1 MEKNRKQRPI
11 LPDDLV
17 KGDLTEEEL
26 LQNEVIR
33 PIIKLQ
39 SDLIKAIVLNQLKG
53 MNVDL
58 NSMDQFKRKKQINSL
73 FQKNQQFKR
82 EIIGMVI
89 GQFDLN
95 ELDTYFKFQ
104 KEINRRIVQIAGNRM
119 VDQLA

>member
-11 LPDDLV
+11 LPDDLI

-26 LQNEVIR
+26 FQNEVIR

-39 SDLIKAIVLNQLKG
+39 SDLIKALVLNQLKG

-58 NSMDQFKRKKQINSL
+58 NSMYQFKRKKQINSL

-82 EIIGMVI
+82 
-89 GQFDLN
+89 F
-95 ELDTYFKFQ
+95 
-104 KEINRRIVQIAGNRM
+104 
-119 VDQLA
+119 

>member
-11 LPDDLV
+11 LPDDLI

-26 LQNEVIR
+26 FQNEVIR

-39 SDLIKAIVLNQLKG
+39 SDLIKALVLNQLKG